1 MKATAWEFSSCGTSS
16 GRDPVEDFHI
26 ILKELASFS
35 ELLAAKPMFV
45 VASKIDVA
53 QDTDRIDAVR
63 QLAQDRDFPFFEISA
78 VTGVGIDALKHAM
91 AERVLPA
98 RV

>member
-1 MKATAWEFSSCGTSS
+1 M
-16 GRDPVEDFHI
+16 DDFHI

-63 QLAQDRDFPFFEISA
+63 QLAQERDLPFFEISA